1 MKELDGTVEE
11 LKIQKFL
18 GDRKLN
24 CVQEDLVWKLRNTRP
39 HLMKE
44 IKMVERIAMDTPC
57 TPHPKQ

>member
-18 GDRKLN
+18 GNRKLN
-24 CVQEDLVWKLRNTRP
+24 CVEEDLVWKLRNTRSD
-39 HLMKE
+39 LMQE
-44 IKMVERIAMDTPC
+44 IKMVERIATDTPH